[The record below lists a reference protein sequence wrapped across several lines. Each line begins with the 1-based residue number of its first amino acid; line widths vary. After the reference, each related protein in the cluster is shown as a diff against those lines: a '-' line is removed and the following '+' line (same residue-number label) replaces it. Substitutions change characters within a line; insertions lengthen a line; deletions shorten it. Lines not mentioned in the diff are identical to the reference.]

1 VSPQLSLPA
10 DPASVSRARRFVR
23 GALESLGAPAASDDA
38 ELLVSELA
46 TNALLH
52 ARTAFTVEVSRH
64 EDRVRLCVLDASP
77 VTPRVRS
84 FGAEST
90 TGRGLRMVQTL
101 CAAWGVQPQ
110 AVGKTVWVE
119 LALEQ
124 DAGTAAAADEVG
136 EDDGAAPDLDALLAA
151 LGEDPD
157 ALAAA

>member
-1 VSPQLSLPA
+1 
-10 DPASVSRARRFVR
+10 
-23 GALESLGAPAASDDA
+23 
-38 ELLVSELA
+38 
-46 TNALLH
+46 
-52 ARTAFTVEVSRH
+52 
-64 EDRVRLCVLDASP
+64 VRLCVLDASP